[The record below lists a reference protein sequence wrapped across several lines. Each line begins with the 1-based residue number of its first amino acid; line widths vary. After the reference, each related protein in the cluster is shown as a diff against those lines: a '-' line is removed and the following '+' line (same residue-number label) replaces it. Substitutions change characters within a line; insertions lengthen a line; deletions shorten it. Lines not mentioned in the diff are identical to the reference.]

1 MSRPAS
7 FFVPGTPAAQPRVRM
22 VRSNGHVYT
31 PRSADAWKAAVRVA
45 WRAEPRQPLEG
56 PVRLSLNFFMPRP
69 QYHFTSKGALTA
81 GAPVRHTVRPDIDNL
96 VKAVMDALTDAGAW
110 HDDCQIVELSTDK
123 LYGATR
129 YGCAVNMME
138 L

>member
-1 MSRPAS
+1 MSALATIPA
-7 FFVPGTPAAQPRVRM
+7 TAPAKV
-22 VRSNGHVYT
+22 
-31 PRSADAWKAAVRVA
+31 SALGIMAS
-45 WRAEPRQPLEG
+45 
-56 PVRLSLNFFMPRP
+56 RLNIE
-69 QYHFTSKGALTA
+69 
-81 GAPVRHTVRPDIDNL
+81 VE
-96 VKAVMDALTDAGAW
+96 MDALTDAGAW